1 MKDTENKPVNYK
13 GMDNDVKFRELFGEE
28 VGRGRGSVVYA
39 RGDKATKVYRKG
51 YSKRLAF
58 SEAMMMATIEELGLP
73 TTKIYSVRE
82 VEGHFALEM
91 SRAKGKQLLDA
102 FLNEDTY
109 ESAMATLVDLQLKL
123 HNTHTNIL
131 IPLVLMLKG
140 SVSTNVA
147 LDGERKAKILKL
159 IDTMPDGDAVC
170 HCDFHPANVIV
181 DRDSYTIIDFLE
193 CARGNASAD
202 ACRTYLDL
210 YLLSEKIA
218 DDYLNLYCKKSG
230 AKKEAILAWLPI
242 WEAILYK
249 LIDDKYSQEFL
260 NTIDKA

>member
-1 MKDTENKPVNYK
+1 
-13 GMDNDVKFRELFGEE
+13 
-28 VGRGRGSVVYA
+28 
-39 RGDKATKVYRKG
+39 
-51 YSKRLAF
+51 
-58 SEAMMMATIEELGLP
+58 MMATIEELGLP
-73 TTKIYSVRE
+73 TTRIYSVRE

-123 HNTHTNIL
+123 HNTHTNTL

-181 DRDSYTIIDFLE
+181 DGDSYTIIDFLE
-193 CARGNASAD
+193 CACGNAYAD
-202 ACRTYLDL
+202 SCRTYLDL